1 MSVIQPPEP
10 IEPEQARAILDQAM
24 NERLGEDWQDEYSGW
39 LLVTANDY
47 MARVTKRGKNVDFLV
62 DLLGNVSIEEKALSD
77 TQSSGRLIVIM
88 LFFLAIG
95 IVYLFA
101 RAVGWL

>member
-1 MSVIQPPEP
+1 MSTIQPPEP
-10 IEPEQARAILDQAM
+10 ISPETARAILDQAM
-24 NERLGEDWQDEYSGW
+24 NDRLGEDWEDEYSGW

-62 DLLGNVSIEEKALSD
+62 DLLGNVTIEEKELSD
-77 TQSSGRLIVIM
+77 TQSSGRLIVII
-88 LFFLAIG
+88 LLFLAIG
-95 IVYLFA
+95 IAYLFA

>member
-39 LLVTANDY
+39 LLVTANDF

-62 DLLGNVSIEEKALSD
+62 DLLGNVTVEEKDLSD

-95 IVYLFA
+95 IAYLFA